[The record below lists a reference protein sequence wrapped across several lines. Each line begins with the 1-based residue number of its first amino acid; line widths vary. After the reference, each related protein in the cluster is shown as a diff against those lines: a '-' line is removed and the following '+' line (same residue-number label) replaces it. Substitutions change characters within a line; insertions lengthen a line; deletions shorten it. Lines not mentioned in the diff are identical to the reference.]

1 MEILHHIKKNSCQI
15 MNSIVIAILF
25 ETWLVWSRT
34 IGQRL
39 ILTKR
44 TTMAR
49 CRSYHLIY
57 PLGPGSHSSRYLC
70 KLVKWVFLSFVFA
83 LIASAVYDS
92 DGRPPWDYRSNVNIR
107 LQDRTKEKMRIS
119 DYRIAQDRTGLDRTQ
134 RLTSGFMWLR
144 YMFLKSYN

>member
-1 MEILHHIKKNSCQI
+1 MRRFYDLQTIGIFIKGETVSYRKEFSSDIEFNYYH
-15 MNSIVIAILF
+15 NLF
-25 ETWLVWSRT
+25 KTWLVWSRT
-34 IGQRL
+34 IAQRF
-39 ILTKR
+39 ILTKNI
-44 TTMAR
+44 TIPR

-107 LQDRTKEKMRIS
+107 LQDRIKDKMRIS
-119 DYRIAQDRTGLDRTQ
+119 DYRIAQDMTDRTGQDRI
-134 RLTSGFMWLR
+134 G
-144 YMFLKSYN
+144 